1 MPSRTVME
9 EWREEKP
16 LMSDGREGQN
26 SGGKTFRER
35 RGRPDFKPAMISCS
49 EATGRI

>member
-1 MPSRTVME
+1 MSFDVKKEQTAKPSRTVIE

-26 SGGKTFRER
+26 SGGKTF
-35 RGRPDFKPAMISCS
+35 
-49 EATGRI
+49 T